1 METKGRKVEEPVSP
15 RGRHRHPPSQL
26 LKFYILGNYV
36 RRTHLQRSWSLRQ
49 RPSSTGL
56 RDRPGIGYHM
66 PVCTHWKVTMCI
78 FVFIFLEVSPM
89 NFQDATFLSYLKG
102 VIICAFF
109 SHCKLCF
116 PCRDY
121 NICRNKIYD
130 KIVLQAGGMAKKSY
144 IVEVS

>member
-1 METKGRKVEEPVSP
+1 M
-15 RGRHRHPPSQL
+15 
-26 LKFYILGNYV
+26 
-36 RRTHLQRSWSLRQ
+36 
-49 RPSSTGL
+49 
-56 RDRPGIGYHM
+56 PGIERHM
-66 PVCTHWKVTMCI
+66 PACTHWKVTMCI

-89 NFQDATFLSYLKG
+89 NFQDATCLSYLKG

-130 KIVLQAGGMAKKSY
+130 KIALQAGGIAKKSY
-144 IVEVS
+144 IVESFLGGLKSIKPTVSFWFL

>member
-1 METKGRKVEEPVSP
+1 
-15 RGRHRHPPSQL
+15 
-26 LKFYILGNYV
+26 
-36 RRTHLQRSWSLRQ
+36 
-49 RPSSTGL
+49 
-56 RDRPGIGYHM
+56 M

-130 KIVLQAGGMAKKSY
+130 KIALQAGGMAKKSY